1 MRSIDFS
8 RTETKNLINISQSYF
23 KTKQTKPRFELLYEN
38 SSIHTKKLDLMRA
51 KDYYDIQEKMIPTI
65 TKKAQEINRP
75 KDLFFKRLYTYNSVT
90 KDTNSSFK
98 LNKKDK
104 SNKDKKKENEK
115 ENGNNN
121 INNIFSNKENN
132 KDIKNKFT
140 DNNNNDEDSLYIINN
155 KKKNE
160 EHRKLYK
167 SGNMKNNNIFFLF
180 KPNIDKNS
188 KKIASKIKIKSKDR
202 LISLSENQK
211 NNLNAILTKREM
223 INENLIKKEKEKEL
237 FKLNNNTYKPNVKN
251 NKRKW
256 VDKLYENGI
265 NSIKL
270 KQEKIK
276 NEKMKNEKEY
286 LKYSYSPIINRNFT
300 YTNFFKS
307 KNYST
312 NYSNIK
318 NSKSLNINSKRN
330 SSNNKNNISSYPKT
344 NIYERNKKWKDL
356 IDEKNSKLKENLKN
370 NLLNNNDYNFT
381 PNLNNTIMQTDIS
394 FIKKNMIEYE
404 TFLDKYNY
412 SKYKKKLDKVI
423 YRRINIPPKKVY
435 PKKLVVEFVSECD
448 SKCPTNSETIKL
460 TCDKRPINEIHK
472 NRKKLKI
479 NDFFEGD
486 IKLKSNVFFK
496 ENNGDKKNEYIY
508 FDKSQSIGKAGLKP
522 YINRN
527 NNIIYRNDE
536 NNLSFFNAI
545 NNLINEIE

>member
-1 MRSIDFS
+1 
-8 RTETKNLINISQSYF
+8 
-23 KTKQTKPRFELLYEN
+23 
-38 SSIHTKKLDLMRA
+38 
-51 KDYYDIQEKMIPTI
+51 
-65 TKKAQEINRP
+65 
-75 KDLFFKRLYTYNSVT
+75 
-90 KDTNSSFK
+90 
-98 LNKKDK
+98 
-104 SNKDKKKENEK
+104 
-115 ENGNNN
+115 
-121 INNIFSNKENN
+121 
-132 KDIKNKFT
+132 
-140 DNNNNDEDSLYIINN
+140 
-155 KKKNE
+155 
-160 EHRKLYK
+160 
-167 SGNMKNNNIFFLF
+167 
-180 KPNIDKNS
+180 
-188 KKIASKIKIKSKDR
+188 
-202 LISLSENQK
+202 
-211 NNLNAILTKREM
+211 
-223 INENLIKKEKEKEL
+223 
-237 FKLNNNTYKPNVKN
+237 
-251 NKRKW
+251 
-256 VDKLYENGI
+256 
-265 NSIKL
+265 
-270 KQEKIK
+270 
-276 NEKMKNEKEY
+276 MKNEKEY
-286 LKYSYSPIINRNFT
+286 LKYSYSPIINRNST

-356 IDEKNSKLKENLKN
+356 VDEKNNKLKENLKN

-381 PNLNNTIMQTDIS
+381 PTLNNTIMQTDIS

-423 YRRINIPPKKVY
+423 YRRINIPPKKTY

-448 SKCPTNSETIKL
+448 SKCPTNSGTIKL

-496 ENNGDKKNEYIY
+496 ENNNDNKNEHIF
-508 FDKSQSIGKAGLKP
+508 FDKSQSIGKVGLKP
-522 YINRN
+522 YVNRN